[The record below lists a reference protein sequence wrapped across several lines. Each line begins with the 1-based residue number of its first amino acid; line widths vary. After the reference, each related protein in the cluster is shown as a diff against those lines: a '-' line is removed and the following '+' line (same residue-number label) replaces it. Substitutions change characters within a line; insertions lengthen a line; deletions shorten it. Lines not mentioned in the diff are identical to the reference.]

1 MSPDCWATR
10 CSSYIKLKLM
20 SAQVQPQQHYYSE
33 EDYLDLEEAAEYKS
47 EYHDGEIFLMAA
59 IDVQKTHFI

>member
-1 MSPDCWATR
+1 
-10 CSSYIKLKLM
+10 M